1 MVHRSDMRV
10 ARLSVTPVKGLAV
23 QHPSSVEV
31 TSDGVAGDRALFLID
46 EKGTLIS
53 CTELGGLL
61 SHRAHFDARSG
72 VLEVTDAGGVT
83 RVGPT
88 DPGEAVETDFYG
100 ERSVAG
106 HVVPGWG
113 DYFSDIAGRPVRLV
127 RGDRSGYDIA
137 RLTLLGSASVEAL
150 AGANGVDHVDS
161 RRFRMNVELSGT
173 APHEEDTWDGQKV
186 RLGEVELVVGGPV
199 KRCAATTRN
208 PDSGVVDL
216 QTLRMIG
223 QSRGRQDTARFGKG
237 FYFGVYAEVLEP
249 GRVRVGDT
257 VELVG

>member
-1 MVHRSDMRV
+1 MRV

-23 QHPSSVEV
+23 QHPSSIVV
-31 TSDGVAGDRALFLID
+31 TPDGVEGDRALFLID
-46 EKGTLIS
+46 EAGTLIS
-53 CTELGGLL
+53 CTELGDLI
-61 SHRAHFDARSG
+61 SHRAHFDPLSG
-72 VLEVTDAGGVT
+72 VLEVTDSDGAS
-83 RVGPT
+83 RVGPVHRG
-88 DPGEAVETDFYG
+88 DAVTTDFYG
-100 ERSVAG
+100 ERLVPG
-106 HVVPGWG
+106 HVVPAWG
-113 DYFSDIAGRPVRLV
+113 QYFSDIAGRPVRLV
-127 RGDRSGYDIA
+127 LGERSGYDIA
-137 RLTLLGSASVEAL
+137 RLTLLGSASVDAL
-150 AGANGVDHVDS
+150 AQANGVDHVDS

-173 APHEEDTWDGQKV
+173 SPHEEDTWEGQKV

-208 PDSGVVDL
+208 PDSGAVDM

-249 GRVRVGDT
+249 GRVRVGDA